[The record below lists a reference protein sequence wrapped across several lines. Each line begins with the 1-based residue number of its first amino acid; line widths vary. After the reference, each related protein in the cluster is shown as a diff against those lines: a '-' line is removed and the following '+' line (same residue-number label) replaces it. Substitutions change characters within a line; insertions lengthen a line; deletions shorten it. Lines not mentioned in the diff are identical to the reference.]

1 MAGDMKAEAVER
13 GARAIWTR
21 YTTSKICKEDHRDIP
36 WTTLVRW
43 GEERP
48 LIQDLVNTAR
58 EESAVAL
65 NEWVALLSE
74 RGWKIVPA
82 VATEYQYEA
91 MKVFVECCLSS
102 VGKIDVGLTYGTGV
116 AASPSPFP
124 AEIADAG

>member
-1 MAGDMKAEAVER
+1 MAGDMKAEAVEC

-43 GEERP
+43 GAERP

-74 RGWKIVPA
+74 RGWQIVPVA
-82 VATEYQYEA
+82 ATEEMLKAGFGQ
-91 MKVFVECCLSS
+91 FLPW
-102 VGKIDVGLTYGTGV
+102 GTSIQLWHDQL
-116 AASPSPFP
+116 AAAPSPFP
-124 AEIADAG
+124 EETKDV